1 MDSWPS
7 RFISVYTSTAEV
19 ANEGVAQP
27 VDECA
32 PCAVSVDAR
41 ATKRAQHP
49 VFPGASGDPL
59 TVGTHEQRR
68 RRWRPAR
75 AVGGHEVEVGAAPP
89 VGDFDEEAR
98 QGRWSSSG
106 ST

>member
-1 MDSWPS
+1 MAKVWRNPW
-7 RFISVYTSTAEV
+7 T
-19 ANEGVAQP
+19 
-27 VDECA
+27 CA

-41 ATKRAQHP
+41 ATKHAQHP

-89 VGDFDEEAR
+89 VGDFDEEA
-98 QGRWSSSG
+98 SPG
-106 ST
+106 SLVKFGIDVMPVVRCECRCDQMCTA